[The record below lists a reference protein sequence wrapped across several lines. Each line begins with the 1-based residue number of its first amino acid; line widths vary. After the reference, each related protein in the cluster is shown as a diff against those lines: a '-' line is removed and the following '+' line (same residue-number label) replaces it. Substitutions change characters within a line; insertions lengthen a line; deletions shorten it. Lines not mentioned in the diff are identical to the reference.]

1 MAGTTSP
8 KAHLFSSWLRG
19 QMIQNK
25 LSQRALGKKIDP
37 EQPERGRRQV
47 VRHLA
52 GEHFPNRR
60 TRGVYLEA
68 FGLEG
73 DPFTDDEEDS
83 EQAMYRDLR
92 EAKALL
98 TRIERMVRS

>member
-1 MAGTTSP
+1 MTKNST
-8 KAHLFSSWLRG
+8 KAALFSIWLRA
-19 QMIQNK
+19 QMDRHK
-25 LSQRALGKKIDP
+25 LSNRALGRTVDP
-37 EQPERGRRQV
+37 EMPERGRRQV
-47 VRHLA
+47 LRHLG
-52 GEHFPNRR
+52 GEHFPNKR
-60 TRGVYLEA
+60 TRAGYLEA

-98 TRIERMVRS
+98 SRIERKVRS